1 VLARWV
7 GLTIQFLSFSARSFP
22 LKSWQWGGNGTMN
35 SSPPKRAWC
44 IRPSPM
50 AADPLTYFRWHF
62 VSLLVA
68 MGIADSFEV
77 VNVEYF
83 SH

>member
-1 VLARWV
+1 
-7 GLTIQFLSFSARSFP
+7 
-22 LKSWQWGGNGTMN
+22 
-35 SSPPKRAWC
+35 
-44 IRPSPM
+44 M